1 MFSGGESPLRSGE
14 VKLRSPFEESK
25 LQVSLNV
32 VKLMSSEGE
41 FLERIP
47 VTRLRRLENLN
58 MIRRVVENRHG
69 VPKAAILW
77 PKDSDNLLTR
87 IGQMPYSFAS
97 PVDKTSIYRI
107 WKLLRVKPEDRP
119 VFQTSI
125 TDHLVYVDPATGAR
139 RQAA

>member
-1 MFSGGESPLRSGE
+1 
-14 VKLRSPFEESK
+14 
-25 LQVSLNV
+25 
-32 VKLMSSEGE
+32 MSSEGE

-125 TDHLVYVDPATGAR
+125 TDNLVYVDPATGAR